1 MKPRKELIEQAQANG
16 SMDRLNLLLSASHIL
31 LCEAN
36 SLIEEASDLM
46 SEHGLLIGMI
56 KKRHTDLIRVS
67 DAYFSE
73 FATLV
78 NTEKSK
84 MDMFSDMDDFDNK
97 FRAWAKVP
105 AGWKPKEDEK

>member
-36 SLIEEASDLM
+36 NLIEEASDLM
-46 SEHGLLIGMI
+46 SAQGLLIGTI
-56 KKRHTDLIRVS
+56 KKKYGDFLRVS
-67 DAYFSE
+67 DAYFKE
-73 FATLV
+73 FASLIT
-78 NTEKSK
+78 TEQSK
-84 MDMFSDMDDFDNK
+84 MDMFGDMDDFDNK

-105 AGWKPKEDEK
+105 AGWKPKETER